1 MRCCCTRGPTLRRDC
16 CVKIKRQSLNC
27 NPPLNDCVWP
37 QAKEA
42 PILFESPLILRY
54 TYSLGGAERTTLG
67 TLPSVLTLPYSSL
80 TPPSPWIPI
89 VRYDH
94 SPCNS
99 LVVGPPVL
107 PFRHFQRYRRCPF
120 PSWKEDRRGFIWC
133 RFRRYLFLL
142 SFKVLYSQD
151 RYSCALQKAPIS

>member
-37 QAKEA
+37 QAKGA
-42 PILFESPLILRY
+42 PIMFESPLILRY
-54 TYSLGGAERTTLG
+54 TYSLGGAEGTTLG

-99 LVVGPPVL
+99 ILFGSSFLAVCYFQWRRGQSL
-107 PFRHFQRYRRCPF
+107 PSR
-120 PSWKEDRRGFIWC
+120 KEDWRGLFRC
-133 RFRRYLFLL
+133 RFRGYASLCQAVQ
-142 SFKVLYSQD
+142 SSQG
-151 RYSCALQKAPIS
+151 